1 MHIQS
6 NYCGGFFFTVYF
18 VILKVLIK
26 HAITNIFL
34 GWLFWVFFLFYE
46 NGNVAHI
53 EKDTNINEF
62 DYFGQNVHPLMQL
75 IITKNKV
82 NNTYW
87 YYFKILKYFLIG
99 GKRELTI
106 ANRNSIEYEQ

>member
-1 MHIQS
+1 MWW
-6 NYCGGFFFTVYF
+6 FFFYCIF
-18 VILKVLIK
+18 CDFKSSYKARNNQHIFGVIVL
-26 HAITNIFL
+26 
-34 GWLFWVFFLFYE
+34 GFFLFYE

>member
-1 MHIQS
+1 MS
-6 NYCGGFFFTVYF
+6 
-18 VILKVLIK
+18 
-26 HAITNIFL
+26 
-34 GWLFWVFFLFYE
+34 
-46 NGNVAHI
+46 
-53 EKDTNINEF
+53 
-62 DYFGQNVHPLMQL
+62 FGQNVHPLMQL